1 MDDQSSTAIHQFW
14 EWFSAHL
21 SDLDAMTD
29 PDGPVADEL
38 LARLQAVNSELWFEI
53 SSPGHTP
60 REFVITAQGQVALFE
75 LVEEL
80 AHRAPTLAGWQVVA
94 LKPPM
99 GFGFGLSY
107 EGMDF
112 DPAQMWFEPLT
123 SEEMPQLLGLRVA
136 VPGFLEENEQE
147 CGNATLIL
155 LDTALGERSAATDIE
170 LVEVCELPD
179 SPEEAGF
186 FRLPELMKHIERRR
200 DRSHRTN

>member
-1 MDDQSSTAIHQFW
+1 MDDQSSTAIHHFW
-14 EWFSAHL
+14 EWFGAHL
-21 SDLDAMTD
+21 ADLDAMTD

-75 LVEEL
+75 LVEEM
-80 AHRAPTLAGWQVVA
+80 AHRAPALPGWQVVP

-99 GFGFGLSY
+99 GFGFGIRY
-107 EGMDF
+107 EGIDF

-170 LVEVCELPD
+170 LVEVCELPGD
-179 SPEEAGF
+179 PEEAGF
-186 FRLPELMKHIERRR
+186 FRLSELMNYLEWRRNR
-200 DRSHRTN
+200 PGRAN